1 MGCTTSKPAQ
11 SSRPPFFSPLP
22 HAAPFSPTRD
32 TAERALNAQIGWREK
47 RANLPRD
54 WSSYPDEANPIKE
67 VHQANGWSKDKGVI
81 EREATDVPKLRD
93 APATGEQAR
102 QWKVRARG
110 VRHELDVTP

>member
-1 MGCTTSKPAQ
+1 M
-11 SSRPPFFSPLP
+11 
-22 HAAPFSPTRD
+22 
-32 TAERALNAQIGWREK
+32 
-47 RANLPRD
+47 
-54 WSSYPDEANPIKE
+54 
-67 VHQANGWSKDKGVI
+67 I